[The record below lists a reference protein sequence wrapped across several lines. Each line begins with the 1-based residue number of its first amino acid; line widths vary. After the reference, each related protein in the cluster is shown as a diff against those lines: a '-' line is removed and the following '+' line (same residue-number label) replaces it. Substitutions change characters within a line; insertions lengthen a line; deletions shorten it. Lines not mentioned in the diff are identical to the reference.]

1 MFYVYILQSLNDRK
15 LYIGYSTD
23 LRKRLKDH
31 NSGGTE
37 STKVRRPFRVIYY
50 EAHISKNDARRR
62 ETYFK
67 TNKGKSS
74 LRQILRNALASDFI
88 QSRKGHMKL

>member
-1 MFYVYILQSLNDRK
+1 MFYVYILQSLKDKK

-31 NSGGTE
+31 NSGGTK
-37 STKVRRPFRVIYY
+37 STKVRRPFRLVYY

-62 ETYFK
+62 ETYLK

-74 LRQILRNALASDFI
+74 LRQILRNALAKDFS
-88 QSRKGHMKL
+88 QGRKSSPK

>member
-31 NSGGTE
+31 NSGGTK
-37 STKVRRPFRVIYY
+37 STKGRRPFRLVYY